1 MFSQFFGNYL
11 IENQK
16 ITTEQCSSCMKYIA
30 ENRVKLGM
38 LAENEGLLARKQAT
52 ELNYLQLDSDRQIGD
67 LAVERGYLTE
77 AEVKYLLGCQESPY
91 LIFVQALEENKYMTR
106 DEIDECIDA
115 YQKENGFSDNIMDA
129 IKNGNIERMLPA
141 FANLEDER
149 YQTLLGLSL
158 RNVIRFINSY
168 IRLEKGSFANEL
180 SAKYLVFQELVG
192 DFHGLIG
199 FASDSDGILAI
210 ADGYAKE
217 KFGQVDEDALDSIG
231 EFTNCIC
238 GLYAADLS
246 YQNVQLDMLPP
257 EYHYDEGL
265 SGIGDFFVLPMYI
278 EGKESKLI
286 IQIG

>member
-115 YQKENGFSDNIMDA
+115 YQKGNGF
-129 IKNGNIERMLPA
+129 P
-141 FANLEDER
+141 FP
-149 YQTLLGLSL
+149 TPLGLSL

-257 EYHYDEGL
+257 EYHFDEGL